1 MKQAK
6 ESARAASW
14 LVDSPFTSGAY
25 SMRSILSSRAQHL
38 LGTLICL
45 LALPLS
51 FAAAADL
58 KPAPLRSNVALEPG
72 KPSGVAPA
80 KADFRS
86 YLEAARAAQAA
97 KAAYAAETGSLDSL
111 LMTQQQS
118 IDAEI
123 AYARATAFSRGD
135 PATQQ
140 YTALRREVSTL
151 ERSVAEMKKLARAVP
166 SRDKE
171 TVRAEVDRY
180 EVALKQAKEEF
191 GKASTAWRTSQRS
204 QQFQYLKRP

>member
-1 MKQAK
+1 M
-6 ESARAASW
+6 AS
-14 LVDSPFTSGAY
+14 L
-25 SMRSILSSRAQHL
+25 LSSPARRVINVTAL
-38 LGTLICL
+38 LLV
-45 LALPLS
+45 LPI
-51 FAAAADL
+51 AAAVAADPR
-58 KPAPLRSNVALEPG
+58 PAPVRSNIAAEPG
-72 KPSGVAPA
+72 KPTGNTVV

-86 YLEAARAAQAA
+86 YLQAARGAEAA
-97 KAAYAAETGSLDSL
+97 KAAYVAETGTLDEFL
-111 LMTQQQS
+111 TAQQQS
-118 IDAEI
+118 IDAEV

-151 ERSVAEMKKLARAVP
+151 ERGVAEMKKLVRAVP

-180 EVALKQAKEEF
+180 ETALKQAKEEF

-204 QQFQYLKRP
+204 QQFQYLKQQ